1 MVVGINC
8 GHTKSGAGYG
18 AVGIIKESEHTRL
31 VGQALMGMLQSAGI
45 TVIDCTIDQADTQN
59 EYLAAAVA
67 LANRQDLDWFISI
80 HFNASASHEGHG
92 VEVYTYEGRKYQ
104 DALDVCANLSELGF
118 TNRGVKSGS
127 GLYVIRKTEAKSMLI
142 EVCFC
147 DNQQDVDIYNAAG
160 GAEGIAKAIYKGIY
174 KETVLPTV
182 QNPVGEN
189 HNPTKE
195 EFISFVGGIAQRD
208 WIERRLVLPSVVVA
222 QAIKES
228 GFGTSE
234 LAVNANALFGIKQN
248 GWTGRV
254 YVKDATEQNAD
265 GSYRTDQNALWRAYD
280 SWEQSILDHNTYI
293 AERKIGS
300 QTEPN
305 WKDLIG
311 CENYIL
317 AVQHLQGAQFPYA
330 TSQTYEASLINDY
343 IEKYNLTRFDSISYT
358 EVAEEPLG
366 DIAPKGKLY
375 VVQVGA
381 YKSLAGA
388 KELQRRLEN
397 MGVISVINPYEQS

>member
-1 MVVGINC
+1 MTVGINC
-8 GHTKSGAGYG
+8 GHTASGPGYG

-31 VGQALMGMLQSAGI
+31 VGQALMNLLRSAGV
-45 TVIDCTIDQADTQN
+45 TVIDCTIDQANTQD

-80 HFNASASHEGHG
+80 HFNASKAHTGHG
-92 VEVYTYEGRKYQ
+92 VEVYTYEGRQYQ
-104 DALDVCANLSELGF
+104 DALDVCANIAELGF
-118 TNRGVKSGS
+118 SNRGVRAGS
-127 GLYVIRKTEAKSMLI
+127 GLYVIRKTKAKSMLI

-147 DNQQDVDIYNAAG
+147 DSQQDIDIYNAIG
-160 GAEGIAKAIYKGIY
+160 GAQGIAEAIYKGIY
-174 KETVLPTV
+174 KEAVFPSVQIPTI
-182 QNPVGEN
+182 ED
-189 HNPTKE
+189 HNLTRE
-195 EFISFVGGIAQRD
+195 EFIEFVGGIAQRD

-265 GSYRTDQNALWRAYD
+265 GSYRTDPNALWRAYC
-280 SWEQSILDHNTYI
+280 SWEESILDHNTYLS
-293 AERKIGS
+293 ERKVGN

-305 WKDLIG
+305 WKDVIG

-317 AVQHLQGAQFPYA
+317 AVQYLQGAQFPYA
-330 TSQTYEASLINDY
+330 TSKTYEESLVNDY
-343 IEKYNLTRFDSISYT
+343 IEKYNLTQYDEIELEQT
-358 EVAEEPLG
+358 
-366 DIAPKGKLY
+366 APDGYLF
-375 VVQVGA
+375 VIQAGA
-381 YKSLAGA
+381 YKSLSNA
-388 KELQRRLEN
+388 KALQSRLGK
-397 MGVISVINPYEQS
+397 MGVESLINKYRIEDSV